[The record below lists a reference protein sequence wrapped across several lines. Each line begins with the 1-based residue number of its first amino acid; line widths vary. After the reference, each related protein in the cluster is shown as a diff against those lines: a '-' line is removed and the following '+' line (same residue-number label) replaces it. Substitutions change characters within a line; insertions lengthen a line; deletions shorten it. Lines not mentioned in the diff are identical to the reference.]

1 VLVGTHLSGKVFGL
15 GDRSFIIAVRLT
27 HQIVMTLAGEVVF
40 RLVTPR
46 YVNQFRLPLH
56 LGR

>member
-1 VLVGTHLSGKVFGL
+1 LSGKVFGL
-15 GDRSFIIAVRLT
+15 GDRSFIFAVRLT